1 MDLWVIQIVQNLV
14 TQEPILTCFTGTIVR
29 MGEAETPVPFA
40 SSPLPPRTI
49 VRIGEAETPVPFASF
64 ASSPLPPRTIV
75 RIGEAETPV
84 PFAPLLLCFVFVLI
98 WKDFGWMEE
107 NCALDM
113 TF

>member
-1 MDLWVIQIVQNLV
+1 MEFCVIQIVQNLV

-49 VRIGEAETPVPFASF
+49 VRIGEAT
-64 ASSPLPPRTIV
+64 
-75 RIGEAETPV
+75 TPV